1 MSASWVIH
9 MVNYLLQ
16 VPIGQLS
23 GGAGRAISPA
33 VQGSLFV
40 VLLFL
45 VVTTLWFF
53 FHRLEKHHLRE
64 KQQLAAENLQL
75 RKKIGSLTEKNREIN
90 QLLIEKMKET
100 DTWNRKKEEKYQEAV
115 RKFEEKEK
123 LHNSFFKELIHEMRT
138 PLSLILGSISEIVRK
153 NTLQGDVSA
162 QLLSA
167 YRNALALQDVSLQL
181 RSARLGEDVANHLRV
196 ARYDMVELTRQICD
210 LFIDWIAM
218 NNVDFRINTQ
228 FPALWIWCDRRKV
241 EFALR
246 ILLSNAM
253 KNTFMYG
260 RILIDL
266 SVILSEDKQKCC
278 LLSILDEGLGETEND
293 RPGLK
298 LIADMAA
305 TTGLAFCKG
314 DTPAEGGSCY
324 TLSIP
329 LGKRYLL
336 DREAEFVEPDGDLLC
351 FNEQQKEEI
360 AELIRVIPRKINTGK
375 KLLIVDDSDQIR
387 WFLKHVF
394 YQEYEIIEA
403 GNGQEG
409 IELAH
414 REHPDILLCDVM
426 MPVKDG
432 LAVCREIKSDPAT
445 CHIPVI
451 MLTAKVESEDI
462 IAGIECGA
470 DDYMTKPFDMSILRS
485 KIGSVLKR
493 QEEMK
498 RYRRQQLAEPSP
510 APAHSSA
517 ETDGKAA
524 GSAES
529 LPESQSQQEEHPT
542 SPPPATS
549 PTPGSLFMEAV
560 IKTIEQHIDDPG
572 FEAKVLADSLHIS
585 LPTLYRKIKLYS
597 DYSVLEITRT
607 VRLKKAAELIC
618 QQRYSIQEVSER
630 VGFNDP
636 ATFRKR
642 FTEQYGVT
650 PSAYLS
656 TVVKHG

>member
-9 MVNYLLQ
+9 TINYLLQ
-16 VPIGQLS
+16 IPLRQLS
-23 GGAGRAISPA
+23 GGGEEGVSPP
-33 VQGSLFV
+33 VQGSLFA
-40 VLLFL
+40 LFL
-45 VVTTLWFF
+45 LLAVTGLWLF
-53 FHRLEKHHLRE
+53 FHRLAKRQRGEKR
-64 KQQLAAENLQL
+64 QLAAENLQL
-75 RKKIGSLTEKNREIN
+75 RKKVDTLAEKNREIN

-115 RKFEEKEK
+115 RKFEEKEER
-123 LHNSFFKELIHEMRT
+123 HNSFFKEFIHEMRT
-138 PLSLILGSISEIVRK
+138 PLALILGSISEIVRK
-153 NTLQGDVSA
+153 NNLQGDVSA
-162 QLLSA
+162 RLLSA

-181 RSARLGEDVANHLRV
+181 RSARLGEDVANHLRI
-196 ARYDMVELTRQICD
+196 ARYDLIELTRQICD

-218 NNVDFRINTQ
+218 NNVDFRINTHL
-228 FPALWIWCDRRKV
+228 PALWIWCDRRKV

-260 RILIDL
+260 RIIIDL
-266 SVILSEDKQKCC
+266 SIASSADKKKSC
-278 LLSILDEGLGETEND
+278 LLSLSDEGLGETENE

-305 TTGLAFCKG
+305 TAGLTFYKG
-314 DTPAEGGSCY
+314 DAPAQGGSCY
-324 TLSIP
+324 ILSIP
-329 LGKRYLL
+329 LGKRYLA
-336 DREAEFVEPDGDLLC
+336 DRAAEFVEPDGDLLT

-360 AELIRVIPRKINTGK
+360 AELIRVIPRKVDTGK

-403 GNGQEG
+403 ANGQDG
-409 IELAH
+409 LELAR
-414 REHPDILLCDVM
+414 REQPDILLCDVM

-485 KIGSVLKR
+485 KIGSILKR
-493 QEEMK
+493 QEEIK
-498 RYRRQQLAEPSP
+498 RYRLQQLIDPSA
-510 APAHSSA
+510 APARSFA
-517 ETDGKAA
+517 AAGGKAA
-524 GSAES
+524 AVAEP
-529 LPESQSQQEEHPT
+529 LPEGQPGNEAPH
-542 SPPPATS
+542 AL
-549 PTPGSLFMEAV
+549 PTPPTPRSLFMEAV
-560 IKTIEQHIDDPG
+560 TQTIEQHIDDPG

-607 VRLKKAAELIC
+607 VRLKKAAELIS

>member
-9 MVNYLLQ
+9 MMNYLLQ
-16 VPIGQLS
+16 APLGQLP
-23 GGAGRAISPA
+23 GRGAEEISSL
-33 VQGSLFV
+33 VQGSLFI
-40 VLLFL
+40 LFFFG
-45 VVTTLWFF
+45 VITGLWFF
-53 FHRLEKHHLRE
+53 FHRMKKYHIQE
-64 KQQLAAENLQL
+64 KQQLTAENLQL
-75 RKKIGSLTEKNREIN
+75 RKKIDTLTEKNREIN

-115 RKFEEKEK
+115 REFEEKEER
-123 LHNSFFKELIHEMRT
+123 HTSFFKELIHEMRT

-153 NTLQGDVSA
+153 NHLQGDVSA

-196 ARYDMVELTRQICD
+196 ARYDLIELTRQICD

-218 NNVDFRINTQ
+218 NNVDFRINTP
-228 FPALWIWCDRRKV
+228 FPALWIWCDRRKI

-246 ILLSNAM
+246 ILLTNAM

-260 RILIDL
+260 RIIIDL
-266 SVILSEDKQKCC
+266 SIASSDDKKKCC
-278 LLSILDEGLGETEND
+278 LLSLFDEGLGETEND

-305 TTGLAFCKG
+305 TAGLSFRRG
-314 DTPAEGGSCY
+314 ETPAEGGSCY

-336 DREAEFVEPDGDLLC
+336 DCAAEFVEPDGDLLT

-360 AELIRVIPRKINTGK
+360 AELIRVIPRKIATGK

-409 IELAH
+409 LELAR

-432 LAVCREIKSDPAT
+432 LAVCRELKSDPAT

-451 MLTAKVESEDI
+451 MLTAKVESEDV

-470 DDYMTKPFDMSILRS
+470 DDYLTKPFDMSILRS

-498 RYRRQQLAEPSP
+498 RYRLQQLAEPSP
-510 APAHSSA
+510 ACTPSSA
-517 ETDGKAA
+517 ETDGKASE
-524 GSAES
+524 GAEP
-529 LPESQSQQEEHPT
+529 LPESQSRKEEPPT
-542 SPPPATS
+542 SLTPVPP

-607 VRLKKAAELIC
+607 VRLKKAAELISE
-618 QQRYSIQEVSER
+618 QRYSIQEVSER